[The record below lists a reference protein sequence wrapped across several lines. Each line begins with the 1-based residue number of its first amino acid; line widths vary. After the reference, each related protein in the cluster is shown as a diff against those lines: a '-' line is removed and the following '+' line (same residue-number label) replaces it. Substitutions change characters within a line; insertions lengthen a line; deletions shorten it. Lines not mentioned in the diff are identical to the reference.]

1 MAKKK
6 ILFAYNAMNIG
17 GSTTSLLSILNLLD
31 TSRYDVD
38 LILNQNS
45 GDLFDKIPK
54 SVHILPP
61 ARKYQNRRVEYFHR
75 FISPRY
81 LWHYFKSVYII
92 KKSGMSIHGAQYRE
106 WKDIDFQREP
116 DEEYDVAIAFLEGD
130 RCKYVAR
137 HVKAKRKIAW
147 IHINYIDAKMD
158 PLYDRD
164 TMNQFDKIVLVSENC
179 KKAFDSRF
187 PELTDRTVIIENILS
202 AEHIRRMAEEKIDL
216 NVDSKRINLVTT
228 CRISFDS
235 KALDRAVRA
244 FARLK
249 EEQEKLN
256 IKWYII
262 GDGRDYTALE
272 SLIESKNLQKHIF
285 LLGAKMN
292 PFPYLKPMNLF
303 FLPSS
308 WEGKPMSVTEGF
320 LSGLPALVTAYSS
333 SREQVRDGVDGMVVE
348 NSEEG
353 IYQGLQFIAEHPEQ
367 IQSWKEN
374 VIRHDYSNLE
384 EMKKI
389 EALIDDE

>member
-1 MAKKK
+1 MATKK

-45 GDLFDKIPK
+45 GELFEKIPK

-61 ARKYQNRRVEYFHR
+61 ARKYQNRRAEYLHR
-75 FISPRY
+75 LISPRY
-81 LWHYFKSVYII
+81 LWHYFKSVQII
-92 KKSGMSIHGAQYRE
+92 KKTGVPIHGAQYRE
-106 WKDIDFQREP
+106 WKDIDFQKEP
-116 DEEYDVAIAFLEGD
+116 ETEYDVAIAFLEGD

-158 PLYDRD
+158 PQYDRD
-164 TMNQFDKIVLVSENC
+164 TMNQFHKIVLISENC
-179 KKAFDSRF
+179 KKAFDSSF
-187 PELTDRTVIIENILS
+187 PDLADRTVIIENILS
-202 AEHIRRMAEEKIDL
+202 AEHIRRMAEETINL
-216 NVDSKRINLVTT
+216 NVDNECINLVTT

-244 FARLK
+244 FSRLQ
-249 EEQEKLN
+249 EEKDNLN
-256 IKWYII
+256 INWYII
-262 GDGRDYTALE
+262 GDGGDYAALE
-272 SLIESKNLQKHIF
+272 RLIKSKNLQKHIF
-285 LLGAKMN
+285 LLGAKTN
-292 PFPYLKPMNLF
+292 PFPYLKLMNLF

-333 SREQVRDGVDGMVVE
+333 AHEQVWDGVDGMVVE

-353 IYQGLQFIAEHPEQ
+353 VYHGMRYIAEHPEQ
-367 IQSWKEN
+367 IEVWKAN
-374 VIRHDYSNLE
+374 VMRHDYSNLE
-384 EMKKI
+384 EMKKV
-389 EALIDDE
+389 EALIDGE